1 MGNNIRRD
9 VPLERLLL
17 ERPLLKR
24 LPMERLWR
32 RPTGSSLRD
41 IVELA
46 LMILL
51 ASCASPTP
59 LLDVELT
66 ATAQSQVTP
75 SPLLR
80 QTSTLAPSIA
90 LPPTITP
97 TANRATTPSKSFTP
111 TIDGV
116 AAPDEWS
123 RASLIKVDGAI
134 ISALYYGADAQNIY
148 ARVDAKADWKTF
160 GDVAIGLYISSPRL
174 KESLIRSH
182 FGNDLGL
189 NATTLSEVLLI
200 QGGGYFGANYKAERG
215 EWKPTETLQEIGVK
229 GNVLEFALPLMN
241 LGDVVAGDEV
251 KLIVVISKDERD
263 VQRVPLSE
271 AGKLVITK

>member
-1 MGNNIRRD
+1 M
-9 VPLERLLL
+9 
-17 ERPLLKR
+17 
-24 LPMERLWR
+24 
-32 RPTGSSLRD
+32 
-41 IVELA
+41 
-46 LMILL
+46 
-51 ASCASPTP
+51 
-59 LLDVELT
+59 
-66 ATAQSQVTP
+66 
-75 SPLLR
+75 
-80 QTSTLAPSIA
+80 
-90 LPPTITP
+90 
-97 TANRATTPSKSFTP
+97 P

-134 ISALYYGADAQNIY
+134 ITALYYGADAQNIY

-160 GDVAIGLYISSPRL
+160 GDVAIGLYVSSPRL
-174 KESLIRSH
+174 KESLARSH

-229 GNVLEFALPLMN
+229 GNVLEFALPFMN
-241 LGDVVAGDEV
+241 LGEVIAGDEV

-263 VQRVPLSE
+263 LERSGAGRVII
-271 AGKLVITK
+271 GR